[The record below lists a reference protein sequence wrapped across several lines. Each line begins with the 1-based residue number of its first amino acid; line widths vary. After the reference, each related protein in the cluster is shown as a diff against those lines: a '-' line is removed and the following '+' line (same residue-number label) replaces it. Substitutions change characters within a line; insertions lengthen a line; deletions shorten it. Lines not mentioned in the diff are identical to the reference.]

1 MEKPSHKGSM
11 EVGRTAYL
19 IESGRR
25 VREVVVCG
33 RAGQLYTVRF
43 TDTVGGIRLRPDRL
57 YPTREAAQADLRQR
71 KAEAQQL
78 KSAPNLWHNAPLWQ
92 C

>member
-25 VREVVVCG
+25 VREVVICG
-33 RAGQLYTVRF
+33 RAGALLTVRF

-57 YPTREAAQADLRQR
+57 YPTREAARANLRQR
-71 KAEAQQL
+71 KAEVQQL
-78 KSAPNLWHNAPLWQ
+78 KPASGWHNAPMWQ

>member
-25 VREVVVCG
+25 VREVVICG
-33 RAGQLYTVRF
+33 RAGALLTVRF

-57 YPTREAAQADLRQR
+57 YPTREAAQEHTR
-71 KAEAQQL
+71 KALPLPPRLDETFGY
-78 KSAPNLWHNAPLWQ
+78 WHNVPRWMA
-92 C
+92 

>member
-1 MEKPSHKGSM
+1 MER
-11 EVGRTAYL
+11 GRTVYL

-33 RAGQLYTVRF
+33 RAGALLTVRF

-57 YPTREAAQADLRQR
+57 YPTREAAQANLRQK
-71 KAEAQQL
+71 KAEVQQI
-78 KSAPNLWHNAPLWQ
+78 KPAPGWHNAPLWQ

>member
-1 MEKPSHKGSM
+1 MEQPSPKSPIGLN
-11 EVGRTAYL
+11 RTVYL
-19 IESGRR
+19 VESCRR
-25 VREVVVCG
+25 VREVVVRSRSG
-33 RAGQLYTVRF
+33 GLYTVRF

>member
-25 VREVVVCG
+25 VR
-33 RAGQLYTVRF
+33 
-43 TDTVGGIRLRPDRL
+43 DDRL

>member
-1 MEKPSHKGSM
+1 MEKPSQKESM
-11 EVGRTAYL
+11 ERGRTAYL

-33 RAGQLYTVRF
+33 RAGQLLTVRF

-71 KAEAQQL
+71 KAEEQQL